1 MIRTHRTYDHQH
13 DERPPGAPGG
23 GPPRESDPAAESLAQ
38 ALRAG
43 FNLLRLIMVVLLVA
57 YFLSGWFQVNPG
69 EQGLIVRFGK
79 LRLNQNADSPYYQT
93 PIFGEGWHA
102 ALPDP
107 FDTKIRISGQTFK
120 QTLYTFCFPLQDK
133 DKKKKLSDINLAA
146 IVPRLEKLQ
155 PGVHGAMLTGDRN
168 LSHGIWSF
176 EYRIEDAGKFVEN
189 IGDKPESFRHLL
201 ERVAENAVVRTV
213 AGMPVER
220 VIRTATDEAQA
231 DFTIE
236 VRRRLNEELSRL
248 DTGVKV
254 VNVEAKTIEPG
265 RVREAFVDV
274 IKARADRKR
283 KEEEANQQANKILS
297 KAAGP
302 REKYEALLAA
312 IREYGAAQAAGAD
325 DARLAE
331 MRAAIDRQL
340 EQAQGEVAVRLRQAQ
355 YEANQIREEVQREYK
370 LFVDYR
376 NMFRQYPAL
385 TAVRLWIDMRKAI
398 LTSNDNEIF
407 FVPKANELEI
417 ITNRDLQRQVEA
429 DIKRFKSRNEPKN
442 QQGQ

>member
-1 MIRTHRTYDHQH
+1 MIRVPRTYDHQH
-13 DERPPGAPGG
+13 DERPGG
-23 GPPRESDPAAESLAQ
+23 VPAGPPRDSDPATESLSQ

-43 FNLLRLIMVVLLVA
+43 FNLLRIIMVVLLVA

-79 LRLNQNADSPYYQT
+79 LRLNQNQDSDYYQT

-107 FDTKIRISGQTFK
+107 FDTKIRIPGKTFK
-120 QTLYTFCFPLQDK
+120 QTLYTFCFPLEAK

-146 IVPRLEKLQ
+146 IVPRRDKLQ
-155 PGVHGAMLTGDRN
+155 PGVDGTMLTGDRN

-176 EYRIEDAGKFVEN
+176 EYRIEDAAKFVEN
-189 IGDKPESFRHLL
+189 IGDRPEAFGHML

-236 VRRRLNEELSRL
+236 VRRVLNEELRAL

-265 RVREAFVDV
+265 QVRQAFVDV
-274 IKARADRKR
+274 INARADRKR
-283 KEEEANQQANKILS
+283 KEEEARQEANKILS
-297 KAAGP
+297 KTAGP

-312 IREYGAAQAAGAD
+312 IRAYGAAQAAGAD

-331 MRAAIDRQL
+331 MREAIDQQL
-340 EQAQGEVAVRLRQAQ
+340 NQAQGEVAVRLRQAQ

-385 TAVRLWIDMRKAI
+385 TAVRLWIDMRKTV
-398 LTSNDNEIF
+398 LTSNSNEIF
-407 FVPKANELEI
+407 FVPEANELEI

-429 DIKRFKSRNEPKN
+429 DIKRFKSRNQPKN
-442 QQGQ
+442 EQEQ

>member
-1 MIRTHRTYDHQH
+1 MTCSHPTHDPQH
-13 DERPPGAPGG
+13 DERPAGAPG

-79 LRLNQNADSPYYQT
+79 LRLNQNQDSDYYQT

-120 QTLYTFCFPLQDK
+120 QTLYTFCFPLEKK
-133 DKKKKLSDINLAA
+133 DKQKELSDINLAA

-155 PGVHGAMLTGDRN
+155 PGVHGTMLTGDRN

-189 IGDKPESFRHLL
+189 IGDAPEDFRHLL
-201 ERVAENAVVRTV
+201 ERTAENAVVRTV

-236 VRRRLNEELSRL
+236 VRRLLNKELRDL
-248 DTGVKV
+248 NTGVTV

-265 RVREAFVDV
+265 EVRQAFVDV

-283 KEEEANQQANKILS
+283 KEEEAKQEANKILS
-297 KAAGP
+297 KTAGP

-312 IREYGAAQAAGAD
+312 IREYGAAQATGAD

-331 MRAAIDRQL
+331 LRAEIDRQL
-340 EQAQGEVAVRLRQAQ
+340 DEAQGEVAVRLRQAQ
-355 YEANQIREEVQREYK
+355 YEANEIREEVQREYK

-376 NMFRQYPAL
+376 NMFHKYPAL
-385 TAVRLWIDMRKAI
+385 TAVRLWIDMRKAV
-398 LTSNDNEIF
+398 LTSNGNEIF
-407 FVPKANELEI
+407 FVPDANELEI

-429 DIKRFKSRNEPKN
+429 DIKRFKNRFNTPSEEN
-442 QQGQ
+442 Q